1 MIVKMK
7 IILIILSIIGLLKL
21 VSLFILCAIEL
32 YCHFKHININ
42 NIEKEYGLY
51 KDDIFYLIP
60 TISFSK
66 GNVYFELMACWLCFQ
81 YYSAYSIKKYEDT
94 L

>member
-1 MIVKMK
+1 MK
-7 IILIILSIIGLLKL
+7 IFLIILAIIGLLKL
-21 VSLFILCAIEL
+21 VSLFVLCAIEL
-32 YCHFKHININ
+32 YCHFKHINID

>member
-1 MIVKMK
+1 M
-7 IILIILSIIGLLKL
+7 LKL
-21 VSLFILCAIEL
+21 VSLFVLCTIEL
-32 YCHFKHININ
+32 YCHFKHINIDH
-42 NIEKEYGLY
+42 IEKEYFIY
-51 KDDIFYLIP
+51 KDDSFYLIP

-66 GNVYFELMACWLCFQ
+66 GKVYFEVTAYWLCFQ

>member
-1 MIVKMK
+1 MK
-7 IILIILSIIGLLKL
+7 IILIVLAIIGLLKL
-21 VSLFILCAIEL
+21 VSLFVLCAIEL

-42 NIEKEYGLY
+42 NIQKEYGLY
-51 KDDIFYLIP
+51 KDDSFYLIP
-60 TISFSK
+60 TVSFSK
-66 GNVYFELMACWLCFQ
+66 GKVYFELMAYWLCFQ

>member
-7 IILIILSIIGLLKL
+7 ISLIILAIIGLLKL

-32 YCHFKHININ
+32 YCHFNHININ

-81 YYSAYSIKKYEDT
+81 YYSAYSIKKYEDA